1 MPRAGELVDP
11 LLKETHAMTD
21 TKASA
26 RPAISLRLDKEKL
39 RNLAVRSGV
48 QTGIVIGIK
57 QPGGSCG
64 LGKSCSGDV

>member
-1 MPRAGELVDP
+1 
-11 LLKETHAMTD
+11 MTD